1 MKPKDPKNIII
12 TLKNG
17 LQFTH
22 KEKGTEDEF
31 WELVQGIIDNFGKTR
46 SATLVTYYPFSIYRF
61 DDISSIH
68 FENEKPPKE
77 TIPMGLHP
85 QKTKK

>member
-1 MKPKDPKNIII
+1 MQPKDQKDMTI

-31 WELVQGIIDNFGKTR
+31 WALVQGIIDNFTKTER
-46 SATLVTYYPFSIYRF
+46 ATLVTYYPFSIYRF

-68 FENEKPPKE
+68 FQSEKPPQKI
-77 TIPMGLHP
+77 IPMGLHP
-85 QKTKK
+85 HRT